1 MLIQISP
8 ADGRSKTK
16 KEPMNFRKEKGRD
29 HSMKEGGEKGVRK
42 EALPV
47 DSDED
52 SLSEGD
58 DREGIVTE
66 VPERKEAEWVAEIES
81 KNREIQSLRD
91 RLLRLQAEFENFKKR
106 TAKERMELVKFANE
120 GLLLEIIPVL
130 DSLDR
135 AIESA
140 KGNSNMENLLEGLE
154 LVRRLLSV
162 LLERAGVKEIA
173 SHGQP
178 FDPELHEAIM
188 VEASGTHPDNTV
200 VEEIQ
205 RGYLLHN
212 RVLRPAMVKV
222 AKSSLPEEGDQMEG
236 EES

>member
-1 MLIQISP
+1 MGGARGKGS
-8 ADGRSKTK
+8 
-16 KEPMNFRKEKGRD
+16 PMNFRKGKGKD

-42 EALPV
+42 AALPI

-58 DREGIVTE
+58 DREGVVAE
-66 VPERKEAEWVAEIES
+66 VPEKKEADWAAEIES
-81 KNREIQSLRD
+81 KNSEIQSLRD
-91 RLLRLQAEFENFKKR
+91 RVLRLQAEFENFKKR
-106 TAKERMELVKFANE
+106 MAKERAELIKFANE
-120 GLLLEIIPVL
+120 GLLAEIIPVL

-140 KGNSNMENLLEGLE
+140 KENSNMENLLEGLE

-162 LLERAGVKEIA
+162 LLERAGVKEITA
-173 SHGQP
+173 QGQP
-178 FDPELHEAIM
+178 FDPQLHEAIS
-188 VEASGTHPDNTV
+188 VDESRAYPDNTV

-212 RVLRPAMVKV
+212 RVLRPAMVRV
-222 AKSSLPEEGDQMEG
+222 AKFLPSEEKDQIEG

>member
-1 MLIQISP
+1 M
-8 ADGRSKTK
+8 
-16 KEPMNFRKEKGRD
+16 
-29 HSMKEGGEKGVRK
+29 
-42 EALPV
+42 
-47 DSDED
+47 
-52 SLSEGD
+52 
-58 DREGIVTE
+58 VTE
-66 VPERKEAEWVAEIES
+66 VPERKEAEWVAEFES

-120 GLLLEIIPVL
+120 GLLLEMIPIL

-173 SHGQP
+173 SQGQP
-178 FDPELHEAIM
+178 FDPQLHEAIM
-188 VEASGTHPDNTV
+188 VEASGAHPDNTV

-212 RVLRPAMVKV
+212 RVLRPAMVRV

>member
-1 MLIQISP
+1 
-8 ADGRSKTK
+8 
-16 KEPMNFRKEKGRD
+16 
-29 HSMKEGGEKGVRK
+29 MKEGREKGVRK
-42 EALPV
+42 EAFPV

-58 DREGIVTE
+58 DRERVVSE
-66 VPERKEAEWVAEIES
+66 VSETKEADRVAEIAS
-81 KNREIQSLRD
+81 KNREIQSLCD

-106 TAKERMELVKFANE
+106 TAKERMELIKFANE

-140 KGNSNMENLLEGLE
+140 KGNSNIENLLEGLE

-162 LLERAGVKEIA
+162 LLERAGVKEITA
-173 SHGQP
+173 QGQP
-178 FDPELHEAIM
+178 FDPQLHEAIS
-188 VEASGTHPDNTV
+188 VEKSGIHPDNTV

-205 RGYLLHN
+205 RGYILHN
-212 RVLRPAMVKV
+212 RVLRPAMVRV
-222 AKSSLPEEGDQMEG
+222 AKSSPPEEGDRTEG